1 MAQASSPSPAASLRR
16 PAIAAARGLVLAT
29 HAAAGLA
36 ASVDREA
43 ARMLRASEGLARA
56 AVARLEQA
64 GRRPVSPPSGVP
76 GGGAGGTAGE
86 SPSRGASGRP
96 KKRSQVRADAGVR
109 IGQEPAAGAS
119 SGSSATPSS
128 GSKTAKEVE
137 KEKKRKRRKKNS
149 GKGASNDEGKG
160 KADTLMTGAM
170 ADMRGGRVAPLQ
182 ASALHFI
189 PVEHDEFNDGWAD
202 GVGTAVALPAAGL
215 DGCEGPPDR
224 PSRVLVARRSGSR
237 SPRRADELQQPD
249 SGVSPLV
256 AGDIAT
262 IKTLVKRPDFDQQL
276 VRLVELDVAAGRW
289 LCVLRSKERL
299 RITPD
304 NLQSLN
310 PGFQDL
316 AKPKFKAAVL

>member
-1 MAQASSPSPAASLRR
+1 MAQTSSSSPAASLRR
-16 PAIAAARGLVLAT
+16 PAIAAARGTVLAT

-36 ASVDREA
+36 TSVDREA

-64 GRRPVSPPSGVP
+64 GRRPVSPPTGVP

-109 IGQEPAAGAS
+109 IGQN
-119 SGSSATPSS
+119 
-128 GSKTAKEVE
+128 TAKVE
-137 KEKKRKRRKKNS
+137 MKEKKMKRRKKKF

-160 KADTLMTGAM
+160 KVDTLITDEL
-170 ADMRGGRVAPLQ
+170 ADVRGGLVAPLQ
-182 ASALHFI
+182 ASALPFI

-202 GVGTAVALPAAGL
+202 GVGTAVALPAAGH

-224 PSRVLVARRSGSR
+224 PGRVLVARRSGSR

-256 AGDIAT
+256 AGDIAS
-262 IKTLVKRPDFDQQL
+262 IKTLVKRPDLDQQL

-304 NLQSLN
+304 NLQSLH
-310 PGFQDL
+310 PAFQDL
-316 AKPKFKAAVL
+316 AKQKFKAAVL

>member
-1 MAQASSPSPAASLRR
+1 MAQTSSSSPAASLRR
-16 PAIAAARGLVLAT
+16 PAIAAARGTVLAT

-36 ASVDREA
+36 TSVDREA

-64 GRRPVSPPSGVP
+64 GRRPVSPPTGVP
-76 GGGAGGTAGE
+76 GGGAGGAAGV
-86 SPSRGASGRP
+86 SPPKGDDAGASGRP

-109 IGQEPAAGAS
+109 IGQN
-119 SGSSATPSS
+119 
-128 GSKTAKEVE
+128 TAKVE
-137 KEKKRKRRKKNS
+137 MKEKKRKRRKKKS

-160 KADTLMTGAM
+160 KADTLMTDEL
-170 ADMRGGRVAPLQ
+170 ADVRGGPVAPLQ
-182 ASALHFI
+182 ASALPFI

-202 GVGTAVALPAAGL
+202 GVGTAVALPAAGH

-224 PSRVLVARRSGSR
+224 PGRVLVARRSGSR

-256 AGDIAT
+256 AGDIAS

-304 NLQSLN
+304 NLQSVH
-310 PGFQDL
+310 PAFQDL
-316 AKPKFKAAVL
+316 AEQKFKAAVL

>member
-1 MAQASSPSPAASLRR
+1 MA
-16 PAIAAARGLVLAT
+16 T
-29 HAAAGLA
+29 
-36 ASVDREA
+36 SVDREA

-64 GRRPVSPPSGVP
+64 GRRPVSPPTGVP
-76 GGGAGGTAGE
+76 GGGAGGAAGV
-86 SPSRGASGRP
+86 SPPKGDDAGASGRP

-119 SGSSATPSS
+119 SGSAAAPSS
-128 GSKTAKEVE
+128 GSNTATVE
-137 KEKKRKRRKKNS
+137 MKEKKRKRRKNKS

-160 KADTLMTGAM
+160 KFDTLMTGAM
-170 ADMRGGRVAPLQ
+170 ADMRGGPVAPLQ
-182 ASALHFI
+182 ASALPFI

-202 GVGTAVALPAAGL
+202 GVGTAVALPAAGH

-224 PSRVLVARRSGSR
+224 PGRVLVARRSGSR

-276 VRLVELDVAAGRW
+276 VRLVEFDVAAGRW

-304 NLQSLN
+304 NLQSLH
-310 PGFQDL
+310 PAFQDL
-316 AKPKFKAAVL
+316 AKQKFKAAVL